1 MLVNEITGAYGVN
14 ITKLKRVLVGKQS
27 IKTISGMVKDIVS
40 DSLGDDIEVSVETS
54 LNVDSGEM
62 GINAYYDPD
71 ADQDNDVAI
80 EIVLIFN
87 PGDRAINWDKQG
99 VDNFVNELSDA
110 LKHEL
115 LHANQYRNRDFVDG
129 RGGYDRR
136 SDEYE
141 YMSRPDE
148 IEAYALNIAD
158 ELVRKVDRDGAI
170 ELLRMAKKTAQFKDE
185 MGKYLSPNLMAYFAL
200 FNWDTN
206 NKVIKRLLKKIYQ
219 YISR

>member
-62 GINAYYDPD
+62 SINAYYDPD
-71 ADQDNDVAI
+71 ADQDDDVAI

-136 SDEYE
+136 GGGRYPDDRRGGSRFQGRGGGWGDRRDRSRSRSPPHGWRGDRRGNRSPVEYGDRE
-141 YMSRPDE
+141 RGSR
-148 IEAYALNIAD
+148 
-158 ELVRKVDRDGAI
+158 
-170 ELLRMAKKTAQFKDE
+170 
-185 MGKYLSPNLMAYFAL
+185 
-200 FNWDTN
+200 
-206 NKVIKRLLKKIYQ
+206 
-219 YISR
+219 SRSSARWQDA